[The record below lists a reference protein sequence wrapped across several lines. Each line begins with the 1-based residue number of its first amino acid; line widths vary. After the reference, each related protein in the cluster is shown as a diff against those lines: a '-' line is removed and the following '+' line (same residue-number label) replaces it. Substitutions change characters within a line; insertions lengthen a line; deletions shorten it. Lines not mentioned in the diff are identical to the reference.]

1 MYLRAVSAT
10 PEGKVSPEK
19 YSSLLSAAWA
29 MIEVP
34 STVAR
39 SFIFSAPMTMTVSYS
54 PERMATQPRCR
65 AQAPVPQAASTRT
78 AGAGTSPRWSEAMSP
93 TELS

>member
-1 MYLRAVSAT
+1 MYLRAVSAV

-39 SFIFSAPMTMTVSYS
+39 SFIFSQPSTMTVS
-54 PERMATQPRCR
+54 
-65 AQAPVPQAASTRT
+65 
-78 AGAGTSPRWSEAMSP
+78 
-93 TELS
+93 